1 MSATPSASNAA
12 EIRSAVTQSV
22 STFYNTYP
30 FPPDPIIDEA
40 PPGYN
45 WRWNWAAV
53 HAFCTGQAADPDQSV
68 RILDAGCGTGV
79 STEYLA
85 HLNPQAEIVA
95 LDISP
100 GALNVAQERCRRS
113 LPSQW
118 GTDALQFHHLS
129 LYDVEQL
136 PGTFQLINSVGVLHH
151 LADPQ
156 RGLRALSQK
165 LAPGGFFHIFVYSE
179 LGRREIQLMQEA
191 IRILQPDRSDYKKSV
206 QVGRELFATL
216 PPQNRLVQ
224 RETRWALENHR
235 DECFA
240 DMYVHPQEIDYS
252 ISSLRSLLDSIDNL
266 TFLGFSNPEHW
277 DLAPLLEKSPELSD
291 RASHLTPWE
300 RYRLREILDPDSI
313 THYEYFLGKP
323 PLHFETWAEDDRLA
337 QAIAYLNPCLHGWPS
352 PTLLNQDYQPI
363 TLSESEFQFLQACEG
378 SEPKTIAALNELT
391 GLTLAEVRQLI
402 QKRLLFLQHDRIL
415 M

>member
-1 MSATPSASNAA
+1 MSPSDPATL
-12 EIRSAVTQSV
+12 RSAVTQSV
-22 STFYNTYP
+22 SSFYNTYP
-30 FPPDPIIDEA
+30 FPPDPILDEA

-45 WRWNWAAV
+45 WRWHWGAV
-53 HAFCTGQAADPDQSV
+53 HAFCTGQGADPDQAV

-85 HLNPQAEIVA
+85 HLNPHAEIVA

-113 LPSQW
+113 LPPQW

-129 LYDVEQL
+129 LYDVAQL

-156 RGLRALSQK
+156 RGLQALSQK
-165 LAPGGFFHIFVYSE
+165 LAPGGFIHIFVYSE

-206 QVGRELFATL
+206 QIGRELFAAL
-216 PPQNRLVQ
+216 PAQNRLVQ
-224 RETRWALENHR
+224 REKERWSLENYR

-252 ISSLRSLLDSIDNL
+252 IPTLRSLLESTDL
-266 TFLGFSNPEHW
+266 EFLGFSNPDHW
-277 DLAPLLEKSPELSD
+277 NLAPLLEASPDLSD

-313 THYEYFLGKP
+313 THYEFFLGKP
-323 PLHFETWAEDDRLA
+323 PLNFETWEQDDRLA
-337 QAIAYLNPCLHGWPS
+337 QAIPQLNPCLHGWPS

-363 TLSESEFQFLQACEG
+363 TLSESEFQFLQDCDG
-378 SEPKTIAALNELT
+378 QEPKTIATLCQST
-391 GLTLAEVRQLI
+391 GLTLADVRQLL
-402 QKRLLFLQHDRIL
+402 QKRLLFLSGR

>member
-1 MSATPSASNAA
+1 MSPSDPATL
-12 EIRSAVTQSV
+12 RSAVTQSV
-22 STFYNTYP
+22 SSFYNTYP
-30 FPPDPIIDEA
+30 FPPEPILDEA

-45 WRWNWAAV
+45 WRWHWGAV

-100 GALNVAQERCRRS
+100 GALSIAQERCRRS
-113 LPSQW
+113 LPPQW
-118 GTDALQFHHLS
+118 GSDRLQFHHLS
-129 LYDVEQL
+129 LYDVAQL

-156 RGLRALSQK
+156 RGLQALSQK
-165 LAPGGFFHIFVYSE
+165 LAPGGFLHIFVYSE

-206 QVGRELFATL
+206 QIGRELFATL

-224 RETRWALENHR
+224 REKERWSLENHR

-252 ISSLRSLLDSIDNL
+252 ISSLRSLLDTTDL
-266 TFLGFSNPEHW
+266 EFLGFSNPDHW
-277 DLAPLLEKSPELSD
+277 NLAPLLEKSPDLSD
-291 RASHLTPWE
+291 RAGHLTPWE

-313 THYEYFLGKP
+313 THYEFFLGKP
-323 PLHFETWAEDDRLA
+323 PLHFETWEQDDRLA
-337 QAIAYLNPCLHGWPS
+337 QAIPCLNPCVHGWPS
-352 PTLLNQDYQPI
+352 PSLLNQDYQPL
-363 TLSESEFQFLQACEG
+363 TLSASEFQFLQACDPERP
-378 SEPKTIAALNELT
+378 ETIATVSQLT
-391 GLTLAEVRQLI
+391 GLTLADVRQLL
-402 QKRLLFLQHDRIL
+402 QKRLLFLRP
-415 M
+415 